1 MVVRQQSF
9 DNFLTQIQLISGQFL
24 ASNGLKKDELIAL
37 LKDSKKIF
45 FHLGFSNTCV
55 PTDHGLSVNSKN
67 CPLLGVS
74 PILSMLVNVLDT

>member
-37 LKDSKKIF
+37 LKDSKIF
-45 FHLGFSNTCV
+45 SSSWISN
-55 PTDHGLSVNSKN
+55 TDHGFSVNSKN